1 MEGSATARI
10 SQAFARVLTT
20 LKRSRR
26 LDTGVRGVLPREGD
40 PDVFLSTREQMHE
53 IEEHLRSSAAFSDD
67 HTGLELYVREH
78 GREVERRALQAHLD
92 LRAAR
97 ERLVEVRGADGVHR
111 TTHRRWTRRLL
122 TIVGVVEVRRRAYE
136 AHGVEALLP
145 ADAALNL
152 PVDLYSFG
160 VRRLVAEEASK
171 VSFDDVGE
179 QTTKVLGVAVPKRQ
193 IEELTVRAAQ
203 DFTAFYA
210 MRAVVAEETTALL
223 VLGFNGKG
231 VVMRHADLREATKRA
246 AERSKHKLETRLTRG
261 EKRYRKRMAQVAT
274 VYTIAPWV
282 RTPMDILHSLR
293 RSRELKQ
300 RRPRPVH
307 KRVWAS
313 LEADPK
319 QVIDE
324 AFAEGLRRDPDRR
337 RRWVVLVDGNRDQLR
352 LVKQAAKKT
361 GVECRI
367 VLDLI
372 HVLEY
377 FWKAAHCF
385 HTVATPALEQWVN
398 QRLLALLQG
407 RAAGAFAK
415 DLRRWAARRRLDK
428 KKRKV
433 VADCIRYLI
442 RNRKLLHYD
451 QALANGLPIATGAIE
466 GACRHLLQDR
476 LDITG
481 ARWSLRGAEAVLKL
495 RALRSSGDFEEYWAF
510 HLAHERVRNHEA
522 RYANGRVPGPLW
534 PTQPTRGR

>member
-1 MEGSATARI
+1 VA
-10 SQAFARVLTT
+10 
-20 LKRSRR
+20 
-26 LDTGVRGVLPREGD
+26 REGA
-40 PDVFLSTREQMHE
+40 PDVFLGAREQLHE
-53 IEEHLRSSAAFSDD
+53 IEEHLRSRAAFVDD
-67 HTGLELYVREH
+67 HAGLESYVRQQ

-97 ERLVEVRGADGVHR
+97 ERVVEVRGADGVRR
-111 TTHRRWTRRLL
+111 TTHRRWARSLL
-122 TIVGVVEVRRRAYE
+122 TIVGLVEVRRRAYE

-152 PVDLYSFG
+152 TVDLYSFG
-160 VRRLVAEEASK
+160 VRRLVAEEACK
-171 VSFDDVGE
+171 VSFDGVVE
-179 QTTKVLGVAVPKRQ
+179 QTTKVLGVTVPKRQ
-193 IEELTVRAAQ
+193 VEDLTVRAAQ

-210 MRAVVAEETTALL
+210 TRAAVAEQTTALL
-223 VLGFNGKG
+223 VFGFNGKG
-231 VVMRHADLREATKRA
+231 VVMRHADLREGTKRA
-246 AERSKHKLETRLTRG
+246 AERSKHKLETRLTSG

-282 RTPMDILHSLR
+282 RTPMDILHDLR
-293 RSRELKQ
+293 RSRAVKR

-324 AFAEGLRRDPDRR
+324 AFEEGLRRDPERR
-337 RRWVVLVDGNRDQLR
+337 RCWVVLVDGNRDQLR
-352 LVKQAAKKT
+352 LVKRAVKKA
-361 GVECRI
+361 GVECTI

-377 FWKAAHCF
+377 FWRVAHCF
-385 HTVATPALEQWVN
+385 HKAATPALERWVN

-415 DLRRWAARRRLDK
+415 DLRRWRARRRLDR

-433 VADCIRYLI
+433 VTDCIRYLI
-442 RNRKLLHYD
+442 NNRKLLHYD
-451 QALANGLPIATGAIE
+451 RALAYGLPIATGAIE
-466 GACRHLLQDR
+466 GACRHLIQDR

-495 RALRSSGDFEEYWAF
+495 RALRSSGDFEEYWTF
-510 HLAHERVRNHEA
+510 HLASERAKNHEA
-522 RYANGRVPGPLW
+522 RYADGLVPGPLW
-534 PTQPTRGR
+534 PTTPTRSR